1 MNRSSLRLTLLFALG
16 LFLIGCSKQDD
27 EEEVKEHVWKDQV
40 EAIDKAREVENVLR
54 DAAGKQKKAAQDSG
68 Y

>member
-1 MNRSSLRLTLLFALG
+1 MKPNPFCLALVLAAGLSLSACSSE
-16 LFLIGCSKQDD
+16 DN
-27 EEEVKEHVWKDQV
+27 EVQEHVWKDQV
-40 EAIDKAREVENVLR
+40 EAIDKAREVENVIM